1 MIVVNFSH
9 PLTDDQKRKIEYF
22 TNQRIDRL
30 IEIMARFDFTKPI
43 ALQVNEL
50 FNQTRL
56 TRTDLQYNVIAVNL
70 PALSIG
76 AGLMTELL
84 IKKGCNINF
93 IRLSPVA
100 GSLPPTFEVA
110 EVV

>member
-1 MIVVNFSH
+1 MIVLNFSH
-9 PLTDDQKRKIEYF
+9 PLTDDQKNKIEYF

-30 IEIMARFDFTKPI
+30 IEIMAKFDFAKPFTP
-43 ALQVNEL
+43 QVHEL

-56 TRTDLQYNVIAVNL
+56 TKIDLQYNVIAVNL

-84 IKKGCNINF
+84 IRKGCNINF

-100 GSLPPTFEVA
+100 GSLPPIFEVA